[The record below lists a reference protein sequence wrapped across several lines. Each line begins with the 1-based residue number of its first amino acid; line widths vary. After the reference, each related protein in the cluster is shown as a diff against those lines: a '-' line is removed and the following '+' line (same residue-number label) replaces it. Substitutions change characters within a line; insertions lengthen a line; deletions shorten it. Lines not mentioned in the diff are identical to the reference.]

1 MILKTDLANLYY
13 NRFDNIPAKN
23 SRDHWIDALRLS
35 KTFNEHPITF
45 KRRYFKIY
53 ISNLFLKFI
62 YFYYI

>member
-23 SRDHWIDALRLS
+23 PRDHWVDALRLS

-45 KRRYFKIY
+45 KRRYFTNIFYNQEVLLKI
-53 ISNLFLKFI
+53 FI
-62 YFYYI
+62 FI